1 VRTQSPENPTNRAMH
16 RNQQNG
22 DGEREV
28 TELHGRHLLASK
40 KAAEMSG
47 PGFSVFGKSLP
58 CGVFRAFLPSPS
70 WRRAHAP
77 TT

>member
-16 RNQQNG
+16 RNQQYG
-22 DGEREV
+22 DGEHEV
-28 TELHGRHLLASK
+28 TDFDGRHLSPSK
-40 KAAEMSG
+40 KGTEMSG
-47 PGFSVFGKSLP
+47 PGFSVFGKSSP

-70 WRRAHAP
+70 WRSAHAP